1 MRPRLC
7 LAVAAAALSAGAA
20 LAAPGLLGD
29 VERGRWAVTSRDG
42 GPTRALC
49 LGNPAQLVQLAHPGT
64 VCRIGAVEEGT
75 GRVTV
80 QYSCQGKGYG
90 RTTIRRETAALVQIE
105 SQGVAGGRPFQFTAE
120 ARRTG
125 ACR

>member
-1 MRPRLC
+1 MRPRIC
-7 LAVAAAALSAGAA
+7 LAVATAGLSAGAA

-42 GPTRALC
+42 GPTRAIC
-49 LGNPAQLVQLAHPGT
+49 LGNPAQLLQVAHPGGA
-64 VCRIGAVEEGT
+64 CRIGAVEEGA

-80 QYSCQGKGYG
+80 HYSCPGKGYG
-90 RTTIRRETAALVQIE
+90 RTTIRRETAALLQIE
-105 SQGVAGGRPFQFTAE
+105 SQGVAGERPFQFTAE